1 MSSEPS
7 GLVSVRRTCLLA
19 GLTGIAGF
27 LMLGESFHI
36 NNGPPLSA
44 PDGVFLAYVTANARR
59 VMVAAWLQAVGPALI
74 IVFALT
80 LVSLSMAQRRVAGL
94 LTVFGAGVLMTVS
107 LMEVACYIAQLYTTP
122 PQMPRIANTFG
133 YAIQHLY
140 FFVAAPALFLPL
152 GCVLLRS
159 SVLPRIFAWLAL
171 LLGAGFVGLGI
182 LYMQALVLPAGVTA
196 FAGVQSL
203 WWLAAAIALMVRAR
217 RVAKAMEGPS
227 AA

>member
-1 MSSEPS
+1 
-7 GLVSVRRTCLLA
+7 
-19 GLTGIAGF
+19 
-27 LMLGESFHI
+27 MLGQSFAI

-44 PDGVFLAYVTANARR
+44 PDSVFLTYVTTHAGK
-59 VMVAAWLQAVGPALI
+59 VMLGAWLQAVGPALI
-74 IVFALT
+74 IAFALT
-80 LVSLSMAQRRVAGL
+80 LVSLSMAQRRIAGL
-94 LTVFGAGVLMTVS
+94 LTIFGAGVLMTVS
-107 LMEVACYIAQLYTTP
+107 LMEVACYIAQLYREP
-122 PQMPRIANTFG
+122 PQMPRIASTFG

-171 LLGAGFVGLGI
+171 LLGATFLVLGI
-182 LYMQALVLPAGVTA
+182 VYMRALELPAGVTA

-203 WWLAAAIALMVRAR
+203 WWLAAAIVLILRAGR
-217 RVAKAMEGPS
+217 LASEGTP